1 MHIMQRPSR
10 PSAQPNFPAAAAKAA
25 RIRRGLVWPSTLRSR
40 NAPPILVEF
49 GGTPKYQRLTMRA
62 VETQLEVPACT
73 MRRFH
78 ASKMLT
84 PRDLARGEGTCALQG
99 HRRIPA
105 AVLFVYVPAPDHVCQ
120 GNATRA
126 PLLLAGTSMAP
137 AMLTPG
143 DSAREKGTCVLAWM
157 AAAYV
162 NGRG

>member
-1 MHIMQRPSR
+1 MPFKKILNNMHIMQRPSR

-99 HRRIPA
+99 QRRIPA
-105 AVLFVYVPAPDHVCQ
+105 AALFVYVPAPDHVCQ

-126 PLLLAGTSMAP
+126 P
-137 AMLTPG
+137 
-143 DSAREKGTCVLAWM
+143 
-157 AAAYV
+157 
-162 NGRG
+162 RGHRCPVCTRNAVMSNSESS